1 MTFVVLQ
8 HVTTRSYDLLNE
20 QYKANK
26 IHQIERNE
34 EPFFKKAI
42 FIKRQEGHTQLQSCQ
57 SRNRLCPNK

>member
-42 FIKRQEGHTQLQSCQ
+42 FIKRQEGHT
-57 SRNRLCPNK
+57 

>member
-8 HVTTRSYDLLNE
+8 HVTIRSHDLSHE

-34 EPFFKKAI
+34 GSFFKKAI
-42 FIKRQEGHTQLQSCQ
+42 FIKRQEGHTQVQSCQ